1 MNLNDKRENKIH
13 PWKLFTKAF
22 DFVNLWINQ
31 EDSNIDLGCYI
42 KTYEKHLK
50 GGGPNFLRACIVK
63 AWGGTTLGAQQQ

>member
-1 MNLNDKRENKIH
+1 MNLNDKQESKIR

-22 DFVNLWINQ
+22 DFVNLWINR

-50 GGGPNFLRACIVK
+50 ERDP
-63 AWGGTTLGAQQQ
+63 TS